1 LDSTKLYITN
11 PLNNLSYPIILNV
24 IYSQKEDYNLFIR
37 SQLKTIIMNNIST
50 HLHGFQK
57 ERIENLINALVNS
70 TNGGFNV
77 NPHLN
82 NRGFWELVFDK
93 DITEPKELV
102 KIGEFIGH
110 FNIS

>member
-1 LDSTKLYITN
+1 
-11 PLNNLSYPIILNV
+11 
-24 IYSQKEDYNLFIR
+24 
-37 SQLKTIIMNNIST
+37 MNNIST
-50 HLHGFQK
+50 HLHGFQE
-57 ERIENLINALVNS
+57 ERIENLINALK
-70 TNGGFNV
+70 NGGFNV